1 MNKFIL
7 DSLSTAV
14 LVFDRQLRLQY
25 MNTAAENLL
34 DTSFQQA
41 NHHFISEIF
50 SSKGSWIEE
59 IRQTFNNAAPFTRRQ
74 VELQLATSFRH
85 IVVDYTVSPI
95 LEGQMMKQHQA
106 ADVQQVLMEINSLDR
121 VLRISREETLLST
134 EQTSRTLVRGLAHE
148 IKNPLGGIRGAAQLL
163 SRELS
168 DQSLK
173 DYTTVIIEEADRL
186 RNLVDRMLGI
196 NRPLRLESLN
206 VHEVLERVAALI
218 EVETAGSIHLV
229 RDYDP
234 SIPNIRGD
242 REQLIQVVLNIV
254 RNAMQALT
262 GNKEK
267 GTNTPNPKI
276 ILRTRTKHHFTIG
289 QKQHRLVCRIDIIDN
304 GPGIPADIAQNM
316 FYPLISGRPEG
327 TGLGLS
333 IAQSIVIQHQGL
345 IQFTSAVTPA
355 EASGGASHHSGT
367 TFSIYL
373 PLDK

>member
-1 MNKFIL
+1 MNNRLIL
-7 DSLSTAV
+7 DTLSTAV
-14 LVFDRQLRLQY
+14 LVFDRQLRLRY
-25 MNTAAENLL
+25 MNAAAENLL

-41 NHHFISEIF
+41 NAHFINEIF
-50 SSKGSWIEE
+50 AAQGNWLDE
-59 IRQTFNNAAPFTRRQ
+59 IRQVFVNATPFTRRQ
-74 VELQLATSFRH
+74 VDLQLATTFRH
-85 IVVDYTVSPI
+85 IVVDYTVGPM
-95 LEGQMMKQHQA
+95 LEGQTASNHQA
-106 ADVQQVLMEINSLDR
+106 PVVDEVLIEINSLDR
-121 VLRISREETLLST
+121 LLRISREEALLST

-163 SRELS
+163 ARELKTPA
-168 DQSLK
+168 LK

-196 NRPLRLESLN
+196 NRPLQLESLN
-206 VHEVLERVAALI
+206 IHEVVERVAALVD
-218 EVETAGSIHLV
+218 VETGNSIALV

-262 GNKEK
+262 GHKQK
-267 GTNTPNPKI
+267 DANTTNPKI
-276 ILRTRTKHHFTIG
+276 ILRTRTRHHFTIG
-289 QKQHRLVCRIDIIDN
+289 QKLHRLVCRIDIIDN
-304 GPGIPADIAQNM
+304 GPGIPPEIAQNI

-345 IQFTSAVTPA
+345 IQFTSAQA
-355 EASGGASHHSGT
+355 GAAGGVSPGT

-373 PLDK
+373 PIDK